1 VESVSEVSEEQQ
13 EQAEQVE
20 QQERPEQPMP
30 SETGEPGGSV
40 VPAKKKRVVKKV
52 LKIDEAAISPRPSY
66 WPIVL
71 ALALV
76 VLFMGVILNGILLGV
91 GVVLVAIAIFGWSFE
106 HR

>member
-1 VESVSEVSEEQQ
+1 VESVSKEQQ

-20 QQERPEQPMP
+20 QQERLEQRTPD
-30 SETGEPGGSV
+30 ETSVSGEPV
-40 VPAKKKRVVKKV
+40 IPVKKKRVVKKA
-52 LKIDEAAISPRPSY
+52 LKIDEATISPRPSY

-76 VLFMGVILNGILLGV
+76 VLFMGVVLNVILLGI
-91 GVVLVAIAIFGWSFE
+91 GVALVAIAILGWSFE

>member
-1 VESVSEVSEEQQ
+1 MSEVSEEQQ

-20 QQERPEQPMP
+20 QQERLEQPVQ
-30 SETGEPGGSV
+30 SEIGEPV
-40 VPAKKKRVVKKV
+40 VPARKKRVVKKV
-52 LKIDEAAISPRPSY
+52 LKVDEAAISPRPSY
-66 WPIVL
+66 WPLVL

-76 VLFMGVILNGILLGV
+76 VLFMGVILNAILLGV

>member
-1 VESVSEVSEEQQ
+1 VSEVSEEQQ

-20 QQERPEQPMP
+20 PQERLEQPVP
-30 SETGEPGGSV
+30 SELGEPV
-40 VPAKKKRVVKKV
+40 VPARKKRVVKKV
-52 LKIDEAAISPRPSY
+52 LKIDEATISPRPSY
-66 WPIVL
+66 WPLVL

-76 VLFMGVILNGILLGV
+76 VLFMGVILNAILLGV

>member
-30 SETGEPGGSV
+30 SEAGEPV
-40 VPAKKKRVVKKV
+40 VPARKKRVVKKV
-52 LKIDEAAISPRPSY
+52 LKVDEAAISPRPSY
-66 WPIVL
+66 WPLVL

-76 VLFMGVILNGILLGV
+76 VLFMGVIFNGILLGI
-91 GVVLVAIAIFGWSFE
+91 GVVLVVIAIFGWSFE

>member
-1 VESVSEVSEEQQ
+1 
-13 EQAEQVE
+13 
-20 QQERPEQPMP
+20 
-30 SETGEPGGSV
+30 
-40 VPAKKKRVVKKV
+40 
-52 LKIDEAAISPRPSY
+52 
-66 WPIVL
+66 VL